1 MKTILASKSPRR
13 IALME
18 LAKFDFE
25 IVPSNYDEKIKD
37 GYDIEEQS
45 IELAYNKAKEVFDN
59 TQGDRT
65 IIGADTIVVKNNKIL
80 GKPKDRSD
88 AIKMLRQLQGGV
100 HTVYT
105 SIAVLIEYQEKYKE
119 YKEVIKT
126 DVYIKNMSDEEI
138 IEYVDS
144 DEPYD
149 KAGAYGI
156 QTSFS
161 VFVEKIEGDYAS
173 ILGLPI
179 NRIYDIL
186 KENEII

>member
-1 MKTILASKSPRR
+1 MKIILASKSPRR
-13 IALME
+13 VALME

-25 IVPSNYDEKIKD
+25 IVPSNYDEKID
-37 GYDIEEQS
+37 NEYDIENTS
-45 IELAYNKAKEVFDN
+45 KKLSYNKAKEIFDN

-65 IIGADTIVVKNNKIL
+65 IIGADTIVVKENKIL
-80 GKPKDRSD
+80 GKPKDRTD
-88 AIKMLRQLQGGV
+88 AIKMLRQLQGGM

-119 YKEVIKT
+119 YNEIIKT
-126 DVYIKNMSDEEI
+126 DVYVKNMSDEEI

-144 DEPYD
+144 EEPYD

-161 VFVEKIEGDYAS
+161 VFVEKIEGDYSS

-179 NRIYDIL
+179 SRIYDIL

>member
-1 MKTILASKSPRR
+1 MKIILASKSPRR

-25 IVPSNYDEKIKD
+25 IVPSNYEEKLND
-37 GYDIEEQS
+37 GYDIEEKS
-45 IELAYNKAKEVFDN
+45 KELSYNKAKEVFDN

-65 IIGADTIVVKNNKIL
+65 IIGADTIVVKNNKIF

-88 AIKMLRQLQGGV
+88 AIKMLRQLQGGM

-105 SIAVLIEYQEKYKE
+105 SIAVLIEYQEKNRE
-119 YKEVIKT
+119 YNEVIKT
-126 DVYIKNMSDEEI
+126 DVYVKNMSDEEI

-144 DEPYD
+144 DEPFD

-161 VFVEKIEGDYAS
+161 VFVEKIEGDYPS

-186 KENEII
+186 RENEII

>member
-1 MKTILASKSPRR
+1 MKIILASKSPRR
-13 IALME
+13 VALME

-25 IVPSNYDEKIKD
+25 IVPSNYDEKID
-37 GYDIEEQS
+37 NEYDIENTS
-45 IELAYNKAKEVFDN
+45 KKLSYSKAKEIFDN

-65 IIGADTIVVKNNKIL
+65 IIGADTIVVKENKIF
-80 GKPKDRSD
+80 GKPKDRTD
-88 AIKMLRQLQGGV
+88 AIKMLRQLQGGM

-119 YKEVIKT
+119 YNEIIKT
-126 DVYIKNMSDEEI
+126 DVYVKNMSDEEI

-144 DEPYD
+144 EEPYD

-161 VFVEKIEGDYAS
+161 VFVEKIEGDYSS

-179 NRIYDIL
+179 SRIYDIL

>member
-1 MKTILASKSPRR
+1 MKIILASKSPRR

-25 IVPSNYDEKIKD
+25 IVPSNYEEKLND
-37 GYDIEEQS
+37 GYDIEEKS
-45 IELAYNKAKEVFDN
+45 KELSYNKAKEVFDN

-65 IIGADTIVVKNNKIL
+65 IIGADTIVVKNNKIF
-80 GKPKDRSD
+80 GKPKDISD
-88 AIKMLRQLQGGV
+88 AIKMLRQLQGGM

-105 SIAVLIEYQEKYKE
+105 SIAVLIEYQEKYRE
-119 YKEVIKT
+119 YNEVIKT
-126 DVYIKNMSDEEI
+126 DVYVKNMSDEEI

-144 DEPYD
+144 EEPFD
-149 KAGAYGI
+149 LAGAYGI

-161 VFVEKIEGDYAS
+161 VFVEKIEGDYPS